1 MQVSY
6 FLYTKIINDNELSTT
21 YLESNLFFLLDVS
34 THINRRLKVSRH
46 RKVYGT
52 TKTMF
57 DVTYLL
63 KENAESFRVYM
74 CIYSDKE

>member
-1 MQVSY
+1 MPIYSY
-6 FLYTKIINDNELSTT
+6 AKIISNCELSTT
-21 YLESNLFFLLDVS
+21 YLESNLFFLRDKS
-34 THINRRLKVSRH
+34 TNINRRLKVSRH
-46 RKVYGT
+46 KKVYGT

>member
-1 MQVSY
+1 MPIYSY
-6 FLYTKIINDNELSTT
+6 AKMISNSELSTT
-21 YLESNLFFLLDVS
+21 YLESNLFFLRDVS

>member
-1 MQVSY
+1 MPIY
-6 FLYTKIINDNELSTT
+6 PYAKIISNSELSTT
-21 YLESNLFFLLDVS
+21 YLESNLFFLRDKS
-34 THINRRLKVSRH
+34 TNINRRLKVSRH
-46 RKVYGT
+46 KKVYGT

>member
-1 MQVSY
+1 M
-6 FLYTKIINDNELSTT
+6 LKNINNSKLSTT
-21 YLESNLFFLLDVS
+21 YHESNLFFLPDKS

-46 RKVYGT
+46 KKVYGT

>member
-1 MQVSY
+1 MPIYSY
-6 FLYTKIINDNELSTT
+6 AKIISNIELSTI
-21 YLESNLFFLLDVS
+21 YLESNLFFLRDKS
-34 THINRRLKVSRH
+34 TNINRRLKVSRH
-46 RKVYGT
+46 KKVYGT